1 MRKFLVI
8 AMVFSLAVVG
18 CGGRDAEK
26 DPSIAADPRAGELI
40 STDMAIPAT
49 PPIDLG
55 DVDSG
60 ITIRGELAAGA
71 ASATVSAEYLD
82 TQRGNLS
89 MATITVEEP
98 FPERLP
104 VSFTLYSQRPFIE
117 RPVVVRVHA
126 FRDDQKIT
134 EESAAWVMGK
144 DARVDPV
151 GSDGQERPRQFSVD
165 VLAGLDEIPETLLVH
180 ARADAWLMEEGTT
193 EELLDPKTAQ
203 SGERVTLMSNPVRI
217 NFKKSEQTP

>member
-8 AMVFSLAVVG
+8 AIAFSLAMAG

-26 DPSIAADPRAGELI
+26 DPAMMADPRGETGI
-40 STDMAIPAT
+40 SADMPIPAK

-60 ITIRGELAAGA
+60 ITIRGELAFGA
-71 ASATVSAEYLD
+71 ASAKVSAEYME

-98 FPERLP
+98 FPESLP
-104 VSFTLYSQRPFIE
+104 VSFTVYSQRPFIE

-134 EESAAWVMGK
+134 EDSAAWVMGK
-144 DARVDPV
+144 DARLDPV
-151 GSDGQERPRQFSVD
+151 GADGQVLPRKLTVD
-165 VLAGLDEIPETLLVH
+165 VLAGLEEIPDTLLVH
-180 ARADAWLMEEGTT
+180 ARADAWLMEEGTS

-203 SGERVTLMSNPVRI
+203 SSDQVALMSNPVRI
-217 NFKKSEQTP
+217 NFKKAESES